1 MSVSVLDQ
9 PAAPQVALAAGLGAL
24 KINLYHRIADAAEP
38 WALLERAGLISPGQ
52 SLAFVASWV
61 TAHAIAEADQFYLVA
76 EIDGAPLA
84 VLPLWRQ
91 RRNGLSVLGFF
102 PGSHVG
108 CNAPL
113 VCPQRMV
120 GLGPDG
126 RRELWQRLLERLD
139 GADMVA
145 LEAMPQTMIGQD
157 LFIDLGRSAPGDTL
171 YRAEFASW
179 ADADRLQ
186 RNKSRRK
193 HDRQQGDK
201 LAALGETS
209 FEAVG
214 NGPEAIALL
223 DVLFAQR
230 AARFK
235 AQGIAN
241 CFADPEVVR
250 FYRAISAADSGVDV
264 LLHVLRLN
272 GDVVALRFNV
282 VFRQQIF
289 CLISSMSDDP
299 AIQGGSPGKQCLLR
313 VMQTVFDAGYSA
325 FDMGAGLTDEKRHWC
340 NVALPLRNHYVPLTL
355 AGRVSARLTQ
365 GWSMLRQ
372 RIKSNP
378 HLMKLLRKLRAGSA
392 AASSA
397 PVDTEAVRS
406 ASDP

>member
-9 PAAPQVALAAGLGAL
+9 PPILQVVEAAGLGSL
-24 KINLYHRIADAAEP
+24 KISVYHRIADAAEP

-52 SLAFVASWV
+52 SLAFVAAWV
-61 TAHAIAEADQFYLVA
+61 EAHAIAEADQFYLVA

-91 RRNGLSVLGFF
+91 RRKGLRVLGFF

-126 RRELWQRLLERLD
+126 RRELWRQMLQRLS
-139 GADMVA
+139 GVDMVA
-145 LEAMPQTMIGQD
+145 LEAMPESMIGQD
-157 LFIDLGRSAPGDTL
+157 LFIDLGRTAPGDTL
-171 YRAEFASW
+171 YRAEFANW

-201 LAALGETS
+201 LAALGEAS
-209 FEAVG
+209 FETVSNGSEAV
-214 NGPEAIALL
+214 ALL

-230 AARFK
+230 AARFR

-241 CFADPEVVR
+241 CFAEPEVLR
-250 FYRAISAADSGVDV
+250 FYRAISAESSGVDV

-272 GDVVALRFNV
+272 GEVVALRFNV
-282 VFRQQIF
+282 VLRQQIF

-355 AGRVSARLTQ
+355 AGRISARLTQ
-365 GWSMLRQ
+365 AWSTLRQ

-378 HLMKLLRKLRAGSA
+378 RLVGLLRKLRAHGA
-392 AASSA
+392 GTHA
-397 PVDTEAVRS
+397 PSVETDTVRS